1 MRNNRQTL
9 RATAEHLTKHDL
21 ENVMEFS
28 GIFSLII
35 LVADVY
41 AIIMIMQSMAKSV
54 QKLIWVLVVLF
65 LPLIGL
71 IVWYLAGPGKKPF

>member
-1 MRNNRQTL
+1 
-9 RATAEHLTKHDL
+9 
-21 ENVMEFS
+21 MEFS